1 MGIKKIFNLVVFI
14 GFCQFVFAQT
24 NWYYSITGEKKTLV
38 AVDSLVF
45 YGGKF
50 CNKLTIQKSAAN
62 KQQQQSKPCMV
73 YATKNRELKSISN
86 KIIVKVKENYSI
98 SEVIKQVQISEVKIT
113 EHLPNFFEITIGDG
127 SDVFVVSRSFYESK
141 MVDFAIPDFTCT
153 SKLHSY
159 NSNQWGIKNMG
170 HYSTFDAARDIDINL
185 LNAWRIT
192 KGDSTI
198 KIALLDT
205 GVKLSHADLRNNLLP
220 GYTDSLVLAEDSTAL
235 NNGDYYPGDNHGTH
249 CAGIIVAE
257 DNGIGITG
265 VAPQCKLIPIR
276 MHSQYSHEFDKIIY
290 NESSILRCFNYA
302 YSQGA
307 DVYSC
312 SWESNSEIIEPV
324 INFVSTHGR
333 NGKGAIVIFSSG
345 NDNHSNVNNPSE
357 FASTI
362 SVGAITPTGLRW
374 FQDET
379 HASNYGVGLDLVAP
393 GENILTTSSDKNP
406 NPELAE
412 VDTIAYDGMTSMAA
426 PFVSGVAA
434 LLLSVNPDLTAQQVK
449 HALFSTCKKLSNYTY
464 TTVSGKP
471 HGTWEQETGYG
482 LVNAY
487 NAVMSLLNIEGP
499 NIVES
504 STQTFSIPFLP
515 SSATVD
521 WEITGTSFLR
531 FGSTSGSIL
540 VTNYA
545 LNQHNSFNAT
555 IRATVHLAN
564 GSNVLLTKDI
574 YFLYSGVQSSND
586 NLYGSFTSTEGQCWL
601 DPIPYNADD
610 FQWSIDNGWMVEGGN
625 GDGSCYFYTRS
636 GFPYSGLATVTVEYK
651 DASGNPSSISKQ
663 FHIDMGDEY
672 GYCIYPNPATST
684 IQITSSSAIKKAL
697 ENGGDKE
704 IRAYEIFSNTGLQVA
719 KRIYTEKV
727 NETTIDI
734 STLKPGNYYLRI
746 YDGKKWHGQP
756 LIVDKK

>member
-1 MGIKKIFNLVVFI
+1 MRKLFSLLFFI

-24 NWYYSITGEKKTLV
+24 NWYYSIKGEKKTLV
-38 AVDSLVF
+38 AVDSLVVSN
-45 YGGKF
+45 GRF
-50 CNKLTIQKSAAN
+50 CKSDAIQKLSAEKRNSNA
-62 KQQQQSKPCMV
+62 KTRSTV
-73 YATKNRELKSISN
+73 FATSTGDLRGLTNQVIF
-86 KIIVKVKENYSI
+86 KVKYGVSATDLMKSLSINYTN
-98 SEVIKQVQISEVKIT
+98 IKIQ
-113 EHLPNFFEITIGDG
+113 NYGFCEITVSEN
-127 SDVFVVSRSFYESK
+127 SDVFAISQKIYESGL
-141 MVDFAIPDFTCT
+141 VDFANPNFI
-153 SKLHSY
+153 SKVKLHSY
-159 NSNQWGIKNMG
+159 SYEQWGINNTG
-170 HYSTFDAARDIDINL
+170 QGTGYEPGIDANV

-192 KGDSTI
+192 KGDTAV
-198 KIALLDT
+198 KIAVLDS
-205 GVKLSHADLRNNLLP
+205 GVKLDHEDLQNNILP
-220 GYTDSLVLAEDSTAL
+220 GINVCDSISEGAVVPP
-235 NNGDYYPGDNHGTH
+235 NGDCLLGEPHGTR
-249 CAGIIVAE
+249 CAGIIAAE
-257 DNGIGITG
+257 DNNRGITG
-265 VAPQCKLIPIR
+265 VAPKCKIIPIR
-276 MHSQYSHEFDKIIY
+276 MLDGGFTTESAKINGLIFAD
-290 NESSILRCFNYA
+290 SV
-302 YSQGA
+302 GA
-307 DVYSC
+307 DVISC
-312 SWESNSEIIEPV
+312 SWGDDTDNETTDGTVGILIDSISA
-324 INFVSTHGR
+324 HGR
-333 NGKGAIVIFSSG
+333 NGKGAIVVFSSG
-345 NDNHSNVNNPSE
+345 NDNHPRVNYLSGLP
-357 FASTI
+357 STI
-362 SVGAITPTGLRW
+362 CVGAISPTGLIW
-374 FQDET
+374 FQDDT
-379 HASNYGVGLDLVAP
+379 HASNYGAELNLVAP
-393 GENILTTSSDKNP
+393 GHNIKTTSVQKISTYEGLD
-406 NPELAE
+406 
-412 VDTIAYDGMTSMAA
+412 IYDMDSGSSMAA
-426 PFVSGVAA
+426 PFVSGIAA
-434 LLLSVNPDLTAQQVK
+434 LLLSVNPDLTVQQVK

-471 HGTWEQETGYG
+471 HGTWEEKTGYG

-487 NAVMSLLNIEGP
+487 NAILSIAPQNLEIIGP
-499 NIVES
+499 DIVES
-504 STQTFSIPFLP
+504 TTQTFSVANLP
-515 SSATVD
+515 PGLNVD

-531 FGSTSGSIL
+531 LGSTSSSIL

-545 LNQHNSFNAT
+545 LTRQNSFNAT
-555 IRATVHLAN
+555 IKATVHLN
-564 GSNVLLTKDI
+564 YCSSIELTKEV
-574 YFLYSGVQSSND
+574 YFLYSGLQSSND

-672 GYCIYPNPATST
+672 EYCIYPNPATST

>member
-1 MGIKKIFNLVVFI
+1 MGMKKIFNLVVFI

-24 NWYYSITGEKKTLV
+24 NWYYSIKGEKKTLV
-38 AVDSLVF
+38 AVDSLAFVD
-45 YGGKF
+45 GKF
-50 CNKLTIQKSAAN
+50 CKKSAIKKQISK
-62 KQQQQSKPCMV
+62 KQQQLV
-73 YATKNRELKSISN
+73 YTTKTGELKSVCN
-86 KIIVKVKENYSI
+86 QIIFRIKENYSA
-98 SEVIKQVQISEVKIT
+98 SKLIKELGITNVKLV
-113 EHLPNFFEITIGDG
+113 EYLPDFFELSIKETDDI
-127 SDVFVVSRSFYESK
+127 FAISRSIYESDA
-141 MVDFAIPDFTCT
+141 VEFAIPNFTCAA
-153 SKLHSY
+153 KLHSY
-159 NSNQWGIKNMG
+159 DAKQWGIKNIG
-170 HYSTFDAARDIDINL
+170 RYDDFEATTGIDINA
-185 LNAWRIT
+185 LNVWKIT

-205 GVKLSHADLRNNLLP
+205 GVKLSHEDLRNNLLP
-220 GYTDSLVLAEDSTAL
+220 GYTDSLALAEDSTAL
-235 NNGDYYPGDNHGTH
+235 NNGDYYPGVYHGTH

-312 SWESNSEIIEPV
+312 SWESDSEIIEPV

-333 NGKGAIVIFSSG
+333 NGKGAIVVCSSG
-345 NDNHSNVNNPSE
+345 NDNKNSVNSPSS
-357 FASTI
+357 FTSTI
-362 SVGAITPTGLRW
+362 SVGAITAKGRRW
-374 FQDET
+374 VYSNQEG
-379 HASNYGVGLDLVAP
+379 SNYGTGLDLVAP
-393 GENILTTSSDKNP
+393 GKNILTTS
-406 NPELAE
+406 
-412 VDTIAYDGMTSMAA
+412 AYKVGSADDLERDCYETDSATSMAA

-464 TTVSGKP
+464 TTVSGKS

-586 NLYGSFTSTEGQCWL
+586 NLYGSFTSTEGQ
-601 DPIPYNADD
+601 
-610 FQWSIDNGWMVEGGN
+610 
-625 GDGSCYFYTRS
+625 
-636 GFPYSGLATVTVEYK
+636 
-651 DASGNPSSISKQ
+651 
-663 FHIDMGDEY
+663 
-672 GYCIYPNPATST
+672 
-684 IQITSSSAIKKAL
+684 
-697 ENGGDKE
+697 
-704 IRAYEIFSNTGLQVA
+704 
-719 KRIYTEKV
+719 
-727 NETTIDI
+727 
-734 STLKPGNYYLRI
+734 
-746 YDGKKWHGQP
+746 
-756 LIVDKK
+756 

>member
-24 NWYYSITGEKKTLV
+24 NWYYSIKGEKKTLV
-38 AVDSLVF
+38 AVDSLVVSN
-45 YGGKF
+45 GRF
-50 CNKLTIQKSAAN
+50 CKSDAIQKLSAEKRNSNA
-62 KQQQQSKPCMV
+62 KTRSTV
-73 YATKNRELKSISN
+73 FATSTGDLRGLTNQVIF
-86 KIIVKVKENYSI
+86 KVKYGVSATDLMKSLSINYTN
-98 SEVIKQVQISEVKIT
+98 IKIQ
-113 EHLPNFFEITIGDG
+113 NYGFCEITVSEN
-127 SDVFVVSRSFYESK
+127 SDVFAISQKIYESGL
-141 MVDFAIPDFTCT
+141 VDFANPNFI
-153 SKLHSY
+153 SKVKLHSY
-159 NSNQWGIKNMG
+159 NYEQWGIKNMG
-170 HYSTFDAARDIDINL
+170 HYSTFDATQGVDINV

-192 KGDSTI
+192 KGDSAI
-198 KIALLDT
+198 KVAVLDT
-205 GVKLSHADLRNNLLP
+205 GVKLDHEDLQNNILP
-220 GYTDSLVLAEDSTAL
+220 GINTYDSISGGVIISP
-235 NNGDYYPGDNHGTH
+235 NGACHPGDNHGTH
-249 CAGIIVAE
+249 CAGIIAAE
-257 DNGIGITG
+257 DNNLGITG
-265 VAPQCKLIPIR
+265 VAPNCKIIPIR
-276 MHSQYSHEFDKIIY
+276 MLDGGGGTSEKAQIDALIY
-290 NESSILRCFNYA
+290 AANN
-302 YSQGA
+302 GA
-307 DVYSC
+307 DVISC
-312 SWESNSEIIEPV
+312 SWESSFESLEILLDSISV
-324 INFVSTHGR
+324 YGR
-333 NGKGAIVIFSSG
+333 NGKGAIVVFSSG
-345 NDNHSNVNNPSE
+345 NDNHSNVNNPSG

-362 SVGAITPTGLRW
+362 SVGAITPTGHRW
-374 FQDET
+374 VGSYG
-379 HASNYGVGLDLVAP
+379 HGSNYGIALDLVAP
-393 GENILTTSSDKNP
+393 GDSIMTTSIWKVAGSETPIDVYKK
-406 NPELAE
+406 
-412 VDTIAYDGMTSMAA
+412 DSGTSMAA
-426 PFVSGVAA
+426 PFVSGIAA

-464 TTVSGKP
+464 TTVTGKS

-499 NIVES
+499 DIVES

-531 FGSTSGSIL
+531 YSSTSGSIL

-672 GYCIYPNPATST
+672 EYCIYPNPATST